1 MRASPPVFV
10 LLIAAVAGFGVTT
23 IAVQPAH
30 AGGETSYVD
39 ASRAG
44 AGVLEFVY
52 VSLEGTRAHV
62 RFDRYIQD
70 FSYCNGV
77 AHRSDA
83 YAGAVAG
90 TTITLSGRRT
100 LRIAGGSM
108 TVVEPGTR
116 GPHHFRALRDPAE
129 RARLVHAF
137 YTREAANRRGVKYPQ
152 QLSGAYSHCKKS

>member
-10 LLIAAVAGFGVTT
+10 LLVAVAAGFGTAT

-52 VSLEGTRAHV
+52 VTQDGTGAHV
-62 RFDRYIQD
+62 RFDRYIRD
-70 FSYCNGV
+70 FSYCNGI

-83 YAGAVAG
+83 YAGAVTG
-90 TTITLSGRRT
+90 TTIALSGRRT
-100 LRIAGGSM
+100 LRVSGGTM
-108 TVVEPGTR
+108 TVIEPGTR
-116 GPHHFRALRDPAE
+116 GPHHFRPLRDSAE
-129 RARLVHAF
+129 RMRLVHAF